1 MEKRVFVTC
10 IFIIIIVLSLVF
22 WRKYLYAPTVS
33 HDIDCLQKIVVG
45 EYIKET
51 GKYNEIIIEDSEQ
64 KEYIYNLLKNAKHS
78 CFIRYVDAG
87 WQGDSRYYLKFI
99 YTDGLDC
106 FDLIARKNNKWLKAI
121 HDDKGIVIAEL
132 SITCDGLAQY
142 LDELCAS
149 NRTVQ

>member
-10 IFIIIIVLSLVF
+10 IFIIIIVLSLAF

-33 HDIDCLQKIVVG
+33 HDIECLQKIVVG

-78 CFIRYVDAG
+78 CFIRYVDEY
-87 WQGDSRYYLKFI
+87 WQGDPQYYLRFI
-99 YTDGLDC
+99 YTDGLDE
-106 FDLIARKNNKWLKAI
+106 FDLINRGANKWFRPI
-121 HDDKGIVIAEL
+121 RDEKGRIIAEL

-149 NRTVQ
+149 GERVQ